1 MSNNYIASECVFLL
15 YFGFGCNRM
24 NTSAPAADPIEG
36 TLFVVAAPSGAGK
49 GTLVNAL
56 LAGDPAIS
64 LSISHTTRPP
74 RPGEQYGRHYYFV
87 ERAEFERE
95 VAEGIFLEHAEVHGN
110 LYGTSRT
117 TVAGLL
123 QQGRD
128 VLLEID
134 WQGAQQIRRAKP
146 DCVSVF
152 ILPPSRAELE
162 RRLRGRGSDAP
173 EVIEQRL
180 HNSREEIA
188 HAHEFDYIIVN
199 DRLDDALS
207 DLRAIMQAVRQRS
220 ALQWRRH
227 EGLIAELLAPS
238 VSDAL

>member
-1 MSNNYIASECVFLL
+1 MS
-15 YFGFGCNRM
+15 
-24 NTSAPAADPIEG
+24 ADNGG
-36 TLFVVAAPSGAGK
+36 TLFIVAAPSGAGK
-49 GTLVNAL
+49 STLVNAL
-56 LAGDPAIS
+56 LEREPGIS

-74 RPGEQYGRHYYFV
+74 RPGEEYGRHYYFV

-110 LYGTSRT
+110 FYGTSRR
-117 TVAGLL
+117 TVQGLL

-134 WQGAQQIRRAKP
+134 WQGAAQIRKAKP

-162 RRLRGRGSDAP
+162 RRLRGRGSDSA
-173 EVIEQRL
+173 EVIERRL
-180 HNSREEIA
+180 RNSRGEIA

-199 DRLDDALS
+199 DRFEDAL
-207 DLRAIMQAVRQRS
+207 DGLRAVVRAVRQRS
-220 ALQWRRH
+220 GLQCLRH
-227 EGLIAELLAPS
+227 EALIRELLA
-238 VSDAL
+238 DG

>member
-1 MSNNYIASECVFLL
+1 MSSD
-15 YFGFGCNRM
+15 R
-24 NTSAPAADPIEG
+24 SG
-36 TLFVVAAPSGAGK
+36 TLFIVAAPSGAGK
-49 GTLVNAL
+49 STLVNAL
-56 LAGDPAIS
+56 LEREPGIS

-110 LYGTSRT
+110 FYGTSRR
-117 TVAGLL
+117 TVQDLL

-134 WQGAQQIRRAKP
+134 WQGAAQIRKAKP
-146 DCVSVF
+146 DVVSVF

-162 RRLRGRGSDAP
+162 RRLRGRGSDSA
-173 EVIEQRL
+173 EVIERRL
-180 HNSREEIA
+180 RNSRGEIA

-199 DRLDDALS
+199 DRFEDALDS
-207 DLRAIMQAVRQRS
+207 LQAIVRAVRQRS
-220 ALQWRRH
+220 ALQCQRH
-227 EGLIAELLAPS
+227 ESLIRELLAQT
-238 VSDAL
+238 

>member
-1 MSNNYIASECVFLL
+1 MI
-15 YFGFGCNRM
+15 
-24 NTSAPAADPIEG
+24 TPAAG

-49 GTLVNAL
+49 STLVNAL
-56 LAGDPAIS
+56 LEREPGIS

-95 VAEGIFLEHAEVHGN
+95 VGEGIFLEHAEVHGN

-117 TVAGLL
+117 TVDGLL
-123 QQGRD
+123 AQSRD

-134 WQGAQQIRRAKP
+134 WQGARQIRASKP

-173 EVIEQRL
+173 EVIERRL
-180 HNSREEIA
+180 RNSRGEIA
-188 HAHEFDYIIVN
+188 HAHEFDYIVVN
-199 DRLDDALS
+199 DRFEDALDDLQ
-207 DLRAIMQAVRQRS
+207 AIVRAVRLRS
-220 ALQWRRH
+220 RLQWDRH
-227 EGLIAELLAPS
+227 AALIEALLAP
-238 VSDAL
+238 

>member
-1 MSNNYIASECVFLL
+1 
-15 YFGFGCNRM
+15 M
-24 NTSAPAADPIEG
+24 NTPLEG

-49 GTLVNAL
+49 SSLVNAL
-56 LAGDPAIS
+56 LEREPTIS

-74 RPGEQYGRHYYFV
+74 RPGELYGRHYYFV
-87 ERAEFERE
+87 EREAFEQQ

-117 TVAGLL
+117 TVQDLL
-123 QQGRD
+123 ASGRD

-134 WQGAQQIRRAKP
+134 WQGAAQIRRSMP

-173 EVIEQRL
+173 DVIERRL

-188 HAHEFDYIIVN
+188 HAHTFDYILVN
-199 DRLDDALS
+199 DVFDDALA
-207 DLRAIMQAVRQRS
+207 DLQAIVRAVRLRT
-220 ALQWRRH
+220 ALQWQRH
-227 EGLIAELLAPS
+227 ETLIDELLAS
-238 VSDAL
+238 